1 MSLKRGRSRLGSLV
15 VGAWVAACVVALPAG
30 ARQGTEGQP
39 ERLAIRCAKLLTC
52 ASGDEVPQVIDRA
65 VLLVQGGKIE
75 ALGKAGELE
84 IPEGYRVLDHGS
96 SWVVPGMI
104 DLHSHIGH
112 TGLFADW
119 NDSVFPV
126 NPGLRVATSLEA
138 GNPLLRK
145 ALAGGVT
152 AVLYLPGSGNNM
164 SGSSVL
170 LKTHASTYAQAVLRE
185 PASLKIAQAGNP
197 ERWGM
202 RQDRSFMNW
211 QIRGTL
217 KRGKAYQRAW
227 ASYEAGEGSEPQ
239 FNPTYETLR
248 ALARGDISVSAHTQF
263 YQVELMSVKM
273 IKMELDLGLFIAHGT
288 FDGWK
293 VAALAEEQG
302 VPAILGPRSVQW
314 HSSRGWAVDTDGAVR
329 GVAAEYQAR
338 GHSSIGFNTDAIN
351 PAWTSGPHTQELS
364 LQAAMGVRY
373 GMDNDQL
380 EALRGV
386 TIVPAQAIG
395 LADRIGSL
403 EVGKDA
409 DFLIVDGDPADPRVR
424 VRAVYVDGELAHDDQ
439 TSPTLW

>member
-1 MSLKRGRSRLGSLV
+1 MSIPQRVFLRSM
-15 VGAWVAACVVALPAG
+15 VALWLLIAVAE
-30 ARQGTEGQP
+30 ARPQARSSAP
-39 ERLAIRCAKLLTC
+39 PSKLAILCAKALTC
-52 ASGDEVPQVIDRA
+52 AQDPGQVQVIDRA
-65 VLLVQGGKIE
+65 LILVEDGKIQ
-75 ALGKAGELE
+75 AIGKASELAL
-84 IPEGYRVLDHGS
+84 PEGYERIDYGS
-96 SWVVPGMI
+96 RWVVPGMI

-126 NPGLRVATSLEA
+126 NPGLRAATSLEA
-138 GNPLLRK
+138 GNPFLQK

-170 LKTHASTYAQAVLRE
+170 LKTHAGTYAQAVLRE

-211 QIRGTL
+211 QIRGVL
-217 KRGKAYQRAW
+217 QKGKAYQKAW
-227 ASYEAGEGSEPQ
+227 AEFEAGQGPEPV
-239 FNPTYETLR
+239 FNPSFETLR

-273 IKMELDLGLFIAHGT
+273 IKMELGLNLFIAHGT

-293 VAALAEEQG
+293 VAALAEAQG

-314 HSSRGWAVDTDGAVR
+314 NSRGGWAVDTDGSVR

-338 GHSSIGFNTDAIN
+338 GHRSIGFNTDAVN
-351 PAWTSGPHTQELS
+351 PNWTAGPHTQELS

-373 GMDNDQL
+373 GMSNDRL
-380 EALRGV
+380 EALRGL
-386 TIVPAQAIG
+386 TIVPAMAIG
-395 LADRIGSL
+395 LSDRIGSL

-409 DFLIVDGDPADPRVR
+409 DFLVVDGDPADPRVR
-424 VRAVYVDGELAHDDQ
+424 VRVVYIDGERAHDEK
-439 TSPTLW
+439 SAPTLW